1 MTNYFPIHLNI
12 DYKTVVIVGGGHVAT
27 QKVASLLPTKANI
40 VIVSPTLHETL
51 VPLAEQGQITWR
63 QKAFEPRDLDDA
75 SLIIAATNDS
85 TVNEAVQEAAQHWQ
99 LLNRADAQGTSDF
112 IAPAT
117 VRRGQLVLTVSTSGA
132 SPALARKIKKDL
144 EKQFDDIYEDY
155 VSFLQQARLM
165 ISATIEKGEKRST
178 ALKALLDP
186 SLLEWTR
193 CGDREKRDVF
203 LQQLLTGES
212 QWEME

>member
-27 QKVASLLPTKANI
+27 QKVASLLPTKANVI
-40 VIVSPTLHETL
+40 VVSPTLHETL
-51 VPLAEQGQITWR
+51 IPVAKVGKITWR
-63 QKAFEPRDLDDA
+63 EKMFEPRDLDDA

-85 TVNEAVQEAAQHWQ
+85 TVNDAVQEATQHWQ
-99 LLNRADAQGTSDF
+99 LFNRADAQGTSDF

-132 SPALARKIKKDL
+132 SPALARKIKKEL
-144 EKQFDDIYEDY
+144 AEQFDDVYEEY
-155 VSFLQQARLM
+155 VNFLQEARLM
-165 ISATIEKGEKRST
+165 ISATFEKGEKRSA
-178 ALKALLDP
+178 ALKALLEP

-193 CGDREKRDVF
+193 NGDHEKREAY
-203 LQQLLTGES
+203 LQQLVTGES
-212 QWEME
+212 QWVME

>member
-27 QKVASLLPTKANI
+27 QKVASLLPTKANV

-51 VPLAEQGQITWR
+51 IPLAEAGQITWHE
-63 QKAFEPRDLDDA
+63 KEFEPRDLDDA
-75 SLIIAATNDS
+75 SLIIAATNDVS
-85 TVNEAVQEAAQHWQ
+85 VNDAVQEATQHWQ
-99 LLNRADAQGTSDF
+99 LLNRADAQGSSDF

-117 VRRGQLVLTVSTSGA
+117 VRRGSLVLTVSTSGA
-132 SPALARKIKKDL
+132 SPALARKIKKEL
-144 EKQFDDIYEDY
+144 AQQFDDVYEEY
-155 VSFLQQARLM
+155 VCFLQQARLM
-165 ISATIEKGEKRST
+165 ISATFEKGEKRSN
-178 ALKALLDP
+178 ALKALLEP

-193 CGDREKRDVF
+193 SGEIEKREAF

-212 QWEME
+212 L